1 MAKFEVNIKNRT
13 RNYQLPATQA
23 LMPLFETI
31 VNSIHAIEERKK
43 NQEIKGEILIKIE
56 RLLTQSNEL
65 IGSIESI
72 SIIDNGVGFDKDNS
86 FKDTIDKL
94 GMFRM
99 NDNQY
104 IEVLTYDKI
113 VNDAKKRN
121 KILFNKLGIL

>member
-1 MAKFEVNIKNRT
+1 MLSIK
-13 RNYQLPATQA
+13 LA
-23 LMPLFETI
+23 PLYM
-31 VNSIHAIEERKK
+31 KM
-43 NQEIKGEILIKIE
+43 
-56 RLLTQSNEL
+56 
-65 IGSIESI
+65 
-72 SIIDNGVGFDKDNS
+72 
-86 FKDTIDKL
+86 KDTIDKL